1 MRGQRIVPA
10 ALAWPLRIIPA
21 RAGPTGPT
29 ATKAAT
35 RPDHPRSCGANLFAR
50 VQISD
55 IRGSSPL
62 VRGQPTPVSTSF
74 FFGADHPR
82 SCGANC
88 VSWRV
93 VVCTS
98 GSSPLVRG
106 QHLAYLLKSNEWRI
120 IPARAGPT
128 KGLTVFCKHNTDH
141 PRSCGANA
149 VCDIGCKRCC
159 GSSPLVRGQPR
170 FARAF
175 QKCER
180 IIPARAGPTGFSVPA
195 CGYDQDHPR
204 SCGANRTF
212 VIAVI
217 GVRGSSPLVR
227 GQLNAQTATSVYTRI
242 IPARAG
248 PTHVRSVD
256 VH

>member
-62 VRGQPTPVSTSF
+62 VRGQPCIVRCHPGISE
-74 FFGADHPR
+74 DHPR
-82 SCGANC
+82 SCG
-88 VSWRV
+88 
-93 VVCTS
+93 
-98 GSSPLVRG
+98 G
-106 QHLAYLLKSNEWRI
+106 QLCMSCDFHETPRI

-128 KGLTVFCKHNTDH
+128 RDFSATECPGTDH

-149 VCDIGCKRCC
+149 VCDIGCKLCC
-159 GSSPLVRGQPR
+159 GSSPLVRGQLNV
-170 FARAF
+170 FLGF
-175 QKCER
+175 FHQLR
-180 IIPARAGPTGFSVPA
+180 IIPARAGPTPFLRPRPGFMP
-195 CGYDQDHPR
+195 DHPR
-204 SCGANRTF
+204 SCGANRLSH
-212 VIAVI
+212 I
-217 GVRGSSPLVR
+217 GYQLRYGSSPLVR
-227 GQLNAQTATSVYTRI
+227 GQQTYPRI
-242 IPARAG
+242 
-248 PTHVRSVD
+248 
-256 VH
+256 

>member
-62 VRGQPTPVSTSF
+62 VRGQPCIVRCHPGISE
-74 FFGADHPR
+74 DHPR

-88 VSWRV
+88 ACRV
-93 VVCTS
+93 ISTKRH

-106 QHLAYLLKSNEWRI
+106 QHQRIQMLGITGRI

-128 KGLTVFCKHNTDH
+128 RFRGLDTLACTDH
-141 PRSCGANA
+141 PRSCGANRVTA
-149 VCDIGCKRCC
+149 PTSSSSF
-159 GSSPLVRGQPR
+159 GSSPLVRGQR
-170 FARAF
+170 IRRCRSSL
-175 QKCER
+175 KLR
-180 IIPARAGPTGFSVPA
+180 IIPARAGPTSRP
-195 CGYDQDHPR
+195 YQ
-204 SCGANRTF
+204 
-212 VIAVI
+212 
-217 GVRGSSPLVR
+217 
-227 GQLNAQTATSVYTRI
+227 Q
-242 IPARAG
+242 AR
-248 PTHVRSVD
+248 
-256 VH
+256 